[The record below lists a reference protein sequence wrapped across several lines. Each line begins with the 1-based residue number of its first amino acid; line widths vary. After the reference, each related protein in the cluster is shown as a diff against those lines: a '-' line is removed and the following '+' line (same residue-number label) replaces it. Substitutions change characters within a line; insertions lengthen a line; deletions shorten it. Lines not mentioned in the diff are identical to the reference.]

1 MARSVALD
9 RAYRKTS
16 NYNMRQGDCDYLLR
30 ATAWVRVTDGGGQK
44 SREWAFMEGF
54 EEEME
59 MGCMRAGS
67 TELVAPALAPAAAR
81 AARAEAKLAARLSL
95 RGSAGCCC

>member
-1 MARSVALD
+1 MAA
-9 RAYRKTS
+9 
-16 NYNMRQGDCDYLLR
+16 
-30 ATAWVRVTDGGGQK
+30 GQK

-67 TELVAPALAPAAAR
+67 TELVALALAPAAAR

-95 RGSAGCCC
+95 RGSAGCCCCRSGAEVLLRPWMWL